1 MSMSRCVYR
10 ATVALKHPPCCD
22 RTMLRTSSGWNSD
35 AISAGVTDERSGS
48 TTTRNLGFLRV
59 MEAMSRIHRDRLSL
73 LARLDRGRVLV
84 AGAASR
90 RRLLA
95 PRRTDYTAKFC
106 SAERGQPPE
115 RLVIRCA
122 PISARAFVFGAPH
135 VASLG
140 PDFAVGSCRC
150 R

>member
-1 MSMSRCVYR
+1 MSMSRCVYS

-59 MEAMSRIHRDRLSL
+59 MEAMGRMHRDRLSF
-73 LARLDRGRVLV
+73 LARLGRGRVLV
-84 AGAASR
+84 AWAASH
-90 RRLLA
+90 RRLLV
-95 PRRTDYTAKFC
+95 PGRTDTRRNFVRP
-106 SAERGQPPE
+106 SRGQAPE

-135 VASLG
+135 AASLD
-140 PDFAVGSCRC
+140 PDFAVGS
-150 R
+150 